1 VYTRQLSRALA
12 ALGHRVEVM
21 SGPPYPELEP
31 GVPLSRLESLDLY
44 RPEDTFRRQRPLRDA
59 IDLIEFGGMCLA
71 GFPEPLSFSLRA
83 WRELSR
89 RRAEFA
95 ETYAVTG
102 GIAYSVVQFG
112 CAGALI
118 LSGLVVIGIVLFAGR

>member
-1 VYTRQLSRALA
+1 MDSRIWLAVLLGVVAIGVGVVSLVTAILTR
-12 ALGHRVEVM
+12 
-21 SGPPYPELEP
+21 
-31 GVPLSRLESLDLY
+31 
-44 RPEDTFRRQRPLRDA
+44 
-59 IDLIEFGGMCLA
+59 
-71 GFPEPLSFSLRA
+71 
-83 WRELSR
+83 R

-118 LSGLVVIGIVLFAGR
+118 LSGLIVIGIVLLGRR

>member
-1 VYTRQLSRALA
+1 MDTRIW
-12 ALGHRVEVM
+12 LGV
-21 SGPPYPELEP
+21 LL
-31 GVPLSRLESLDLY
+31 GVVAIGVGVVSLVTAVLT
-44 RPEDTFRRQRPLRDA
+44 R
-59 IDLIEFGGMCLA
+59 
-71 GFPEPLSFSLRA
+71 
-83 WRELSR
+83 R

-118 LSGLVVIGIVLFAGR
+118 LSGLIVIGIILLGRH

>member
-1 VYTRQLSRALA
+1 VDSRIWLAILLGVVAIAVGVVSLVTAVLTR
-12 ALGHRVEVM
+12 
-21 SGPPYPELEP
+21 
-31 GVPLSRLESLDLY
+31 
-44 RPEDTFRRQRPLRDA
+44 
-59 IDLIEFGGMCLA
+59 
-71 GFPEPLSFSLRA
+71 
-83 WRELSR
+83 R

-118 LSGLVVIGIVLFAGR
+118 LSGLIVIGIVIFARR

>member
-1 VYTRQLSRALA
+1 VDTRIW
-12 ALGHRVEVM
+12 LGV
-21 SGPPYPELEP
+21 LL
-31 GVPLSRLESLDLY
+31 GVVAIGVGVVSLVTAVLT
-44 RPEDTFRRQRPLRDA
+44 R
-59 IDLIEFGGMCLA
+59 
-71 GFPEPLSFSLRA
+71 
-83 WRELSR
+83 R

-118 LSGLVVIGIVLFAGR
+118 LSGLIVIGIILLGRH